1 MIKSNFLSSIQKKID
16 KFDINTLKDFLYK
29 LIDEHESI
37 KTVFNSMAEGVLVL
51 DLNSDIIFF
60 NKMATRLLE
69 INTPNPKGFHFSKV
83 IMNKRFVDII
93 EHAIKNDEKIVDYE
107 IKADT
112 AYPKYFSFSLQPL
125 VNDGK
130 IIGNIIILN
139 DITINK
145 ENEKKLRQAES
156 LAALTTISAGI
167 AHEIKNPLGA
177 IGIHIQL
184 IEQEI
189 NNCKCNWA
197 PEYKYS
203 VKVIREEIERLS
215 DIVNNFLFTVRPLK
229 AELLPVDL
237 NEFLNKF
244 CDFIIPELEVNNITL
259 KKNICNLPEVW
270 LDEKYFKQALLNIIQ
285 NSIAAIKENGVIE
298 LEAYTEQNYVNINI
312 IDNGE
317 GIPEEIQTKIFD
329 PYFTT
334 KNTGTGLGLTILYK
348 IIKEHNGAINF
359 SSKKGETVFTIRLP
373 AKTIEKGLIEYSKT
387 EKTES

>member
-1 MIKSNFLSSIQKKID
+1 MIKSNFLSLIQKKID
-16 KFDINTLKDFLYK
+16 KFDIHTLKDFLYK
-29 LIDEHESI
+29 LIDDHESL
-37 KTVFNSMAEGVLVL
+37 KTVFNSMSEGVLVL
-51 DLNSDIIFF
+51 DLDSNITFY

-69 INTPNPKGFHFSKV
+69 INTNNPKGMHYSKV
-83 IMNKRFVDII
+83 IDNEKFNIII
-93 EHAIKNDEKIVDYE
+93 EQAIKNDEKIIDYE
-107 IKADT
+107 MKVDSP
-112 AYPKYFSFSLQPL
+112 YMKYFSFSLQPL
-125 VNDGK
+125 VNNGK

-139 DITINK
+139 DITLNK

-189 NNCKCNWA
+189 NNCKCQWA

-229 AELLPVDL
+229 AELIPVDL

-244 CDFIIPELEVNNITL
+244 CDFILPELEVNKISF
-259 KKNICNLPEVW
+259 KKNISDLPEVW
-270 LDEKYFKQALLNIIQ
+270 LDEKYFKQALLNLIQ
-285 NSIAAIKENGVIE
+285 NSISAIRENGIIE
-298 LEAYTEQNYVNINI
+298 LEAFKEQNYVYINI

-317 GIPEEIQTKIFD
+317 GIPENIQTKIFD

-348 IIKEHNGAINF
+348 IIKEHNGAISF
-359 SSKKGETVFTIRLP
+359 SSKKGETVFTIKLP
-373 AKTIEKGLIEYSKT
+373 AKTIEKGFIEYSK
-387 EKTES
+387 K